1 MSYFLASIDSLH
13 ASFLFLPPKGL
24 SSSNRRSPDRKQQQ
38 TTTPQTSDNKS
49 TMNAL
54 RTTVARAS
62 TRVTQRVQKRQAS
75 GAAAPQWTGIDKV
88 IRDKFPEDYQGEHIG
103 LYLRWSCWRNPM
115 PSL

>member
-1 MSYFLASIDSLH
+1 
-13 ASFLFLPPKGL
+13 
-24 SSSNRRSPDRKQQQ
+24 
-38 TTTPQTSDNKS
+38 
-49 TMNAL
+49 MNAL